1 MRKMQSRRFRTWWI
15 SLGVIL
21 IALAAVGAISVETYN
36 SLAKQNQEVEAQW
49 SQVENVMQHF

>member
-1 MRKMQSRRFRTWWI
+1 MQSRRFRTWWI

-36 SLAKQNQEVEAQW
+36 SLAKQNQEVEAQR